1 MGEKYYECQGM
12 NRFEKINLC
21 GNRNKGEKDKGK
33 GVKKVQG
40 VENKVGTLFLCKV
53 GTGRY

>member
-1 MGEKYYECQGM
+1 MSGM
-12 NRFEKINLC
+12 NHFEKINLC
-21 GNRNKGEKDKGK
+21 GNRNKREKDKGT

-40 VENKVGTLFLCKV
+40 VENKVGTLFLGKV